1 MVPAGV
7 VYLWQMNAL
16 FSYILSYG
24 GMATVGLLAAAG
36 CAVAVG
42 LHEKLD
48 WPVLFPILS
57 LSLLPLYLGA
67 KLFGVL
73 SLLSYRL
80 ELGLPVSLHELLED
94 SGIVFYGGMLFFLL
108 SVKLSIRRFV
118 LFKQASSWGLAALIV
133 PLFHGFARIGCYFGR
148 CCYGIELEGP
158 FFARFF
164 EHRLPVQLLESG
176 FNFLLFIALLLLFF
190 YRRKSRGKLVRV
202 YLLSYGLFRFIIEFF
217 RGDALRGG
225 FGPLS
230 FSQWVSLCVLLGLAL
245 RWALVWHRKRR
256 QAS

>member
-1 MVPAGV
+1 MDLV
-7 VYLWQMNAL
+7 

-36 CAVAVG
+36 CAAVIG
-42 LHEKLD
+42 IREKLD
-48 WPVLFPILS
+48 WPMLFPVLS

-73 SLLSYRL
+73 SYGLYLRS
-80 ELGLPVSLHELLED
+80 LGLPWDWARLWAD

-108 SVKLSIRRFV
+108 SVDLGIHRFV
-118 LFKQASSWGLAALIV
+118 LYKRASSWGLTALVV

-148 CCYGIELEGP
+148 CCYGIVLDGP

-176 FNFLLFIALLLLFF
+176 FDFLLFIVLLLLF
-190 YRRKSRGKLVRV
+190 YHRKGSRGKLVRM
-202 YLLSYGLFRFIIEFF
+202 YLLSYASFRFLIEFLRDDAV
-217 RGDALRGG
+217 RGSL
-225 FGPLS
+225 GPLS
-230 FSQWVSLCVLLGLAL
+230 FSQWVSLGI
-245 RWALVWHRKRR
+245 LVWLAVRAILRHRRK
-256 QAS
+256 AA